1 MCFVRKPLERNYCQ
15 QGPCRTM
22 ETTAGINRLW

>member
-1 MCFVRKPLERNYCQ
+1 
-15 QGPCRTM
+15 M